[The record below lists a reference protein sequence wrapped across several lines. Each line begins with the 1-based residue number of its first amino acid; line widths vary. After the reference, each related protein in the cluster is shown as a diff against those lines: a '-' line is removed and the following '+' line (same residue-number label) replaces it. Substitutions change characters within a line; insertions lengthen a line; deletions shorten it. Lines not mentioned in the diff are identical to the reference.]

1 MRELLEL
8 IRARRSH
15 RGPYDRQRRIAK
27 EDLARIIEA
36 GRWAP
41 TAHNMQNFQIVVVDE
56 PRDLEAI
63 AKMGFSLS
71 EAFVRENF
79 KQLSFSEEELSKKK
93 VGILGA
99 MFPPFMRKP
108 DFKLSELTEEE
119 KKGMGSRVPLQ
130 ASALL
135 LIVVYDPRQR
145 APASE
150 GDFLG
155 IMSLGCVMENMW
167 LMASSLG
174 IGLHILSS
182 LAAEPAEHEL
192 KRILDI
198 PAHLR
203 VAFTCRL
210 GYPTGEPGAY
220 LRVRRDIDD
229 FTHHNRFGRMGL
241 G

>member
-1 MRELLEL
+1 M
-8 IRARRSH
+8 
-15 RGPYDRQRRIAK
+15 
-27 EDLARIIEA
+27 
-36 GRWAP
+36 
-41 TAHNMQNFQIVVVDE
+41 
-56 PRDLEAI
+56 LEAI

-71 EAFVRENF
+71 EVFVRENY
-79 KQLSFSEEELSKKK
+79 KQLSFSEEELAKKK
-93 VGILGA
+93 VGILGT

-108 DFKLSELTEEE
+108 DFKLSDLTEEE

-130 ASALL
+130 ASAVL

-182 LAAEPAEHEL
+182 LAAEPGRARAE
-192 KRILDI
+192 
-198 PAHLR
+198 AHP
-203 VAFTCRL
+203 
-210 GYPTGEPGAY
+210 GYPRAPEGRLYVPTGVSHRGAGGIPESTPRHRRFHPSQQIRENGSGLRRVSPRGRLPAGRLQNDPPFLDLDPY
-220 LRVRRDIDD
+220 LALDAE
-229 FTHHNRFGRMGL
+229 
-241 G
+241 